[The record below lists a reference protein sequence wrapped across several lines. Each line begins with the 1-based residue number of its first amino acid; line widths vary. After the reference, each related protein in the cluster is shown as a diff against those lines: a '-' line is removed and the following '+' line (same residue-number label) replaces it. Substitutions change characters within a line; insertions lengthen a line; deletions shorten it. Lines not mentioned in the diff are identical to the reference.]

1 MYYFSIEIWFKRE
14 IVQMHLYFV
23 QILRQVINESQ
34 KRKKREGR
42 KERERKKGEGG
53 RKEGKK
59 IERRLNPPGLPEKNR
74 KGT

>member
-1 MYYFSIEIWFKRE
+1 M
-14 IVQMHLYFV
+14 QMHLYFM

-34 KRKKREGR
+34 KKKKEEKRKKEKGLRERGR
-42 KERERKKGEGG
+42 KE
-53 RKEGKK
+53 

>member
-1 MYYFSIEIWFKRE
+1 
-14 IVQMHLYFV
+14 MHLYFV